1 MRKQIVALAG
11 AFLLTGAV
19 ALAPSASAQAPAAP
33 ATPASTSS
41 DFISML
47 APISP
52 DAVAGSGELWV
63 TLHGNSAKFTLQ
75 VSGLLANSAHAAN
88 IYLGQ
93 GQCPAVAAASSGGA
107 GQSVSPVDPT
117 PLLGTASASLT
128 TTGDTSPSSALALT
142 RFPAEGA
149 YTYSRTFDVDPAVTT
164 ALRNGTA
171 LFVIHGVDGNDNG
184 KYDETAGGA
193 VSSEASHP
201 ALCGGFVAAQMQSVP
216 AGSADTGGGSTAVG
230 SLSTEIWFG
239 SAAVLAAMG
248 IALVAL
254 RRRQSGR
261 SIETVVTNGFRRKLS

>member
-1 MRKQIVALAG
+1 MRTQIVALAG

-19 ALAPSASAQAPAAP
+19 ALAPSASAQAPAAS

-63 TLHGNSAKFTLQ
+63 TLNGNSAKFTLQ
-75 VSGLLANSAHAAN
+75 VSGLLANSAHAAD

-93 GQCPAVAAASSGGA
+93 GQCPAVAASSGGA

-117 PLLGTASASLT
+117 PLLGTVSASLT
-128 TTGDTSPSSALALT
+128 TTGDTSASSALALT

-184 KYDETAGGA
+184 KYDETVGGA

-201 ALCGGFVAAQMQSVP
+201 ALCGRFVAAQMQSVP

-239 SAAVLAAMG
+239 SAAVLTAMG
-248 IALVAL
+248 IALVAI

-261 SIETVVTNGFRRKLS
+261 SFETVVTNGFRRKLS